1 MRGSIRSQR
10 LNITGRRSASS
21 RSAPIA
27 ALLARANLNSLS
39 LSFSLLLSLFSLPLV
54 LSFSSVILTL
64 TDRAVGVP
72 VRTGGAEID
81 WRAARKRRA
90 PPLPLPLPSAGHH
103 RSRRAFQ
110 LWRAA
115 SWNFRGGWAISRRGP
130 PGRDC
135 SRSVARA
142 LDGQAEVGTGAPGRS
157 RGIEGTP

>member
-1 MRGSIRSQR
+1 MRGSFRSQR

-21 RSAPIA
+21 RSAQIA

-39 LSFSLLLSLFSLPLV
+39 LSLFLSLVVTL
-54 LSFSSVILTL
+54 FSSIHSLVFVCHTH
-64 TDRAVGVP
+64 TDRPRRRCPRAYG
-72 VRTGGAEID
+72 RGGG
-81 WRAARKRRA
+81 RLARRPKATRA
-90 PPLPLPLPSAGHH
+90 PPPPPSAGHH